1 MGQIQEWVP
10 EWSPG
15 EEDTKPDVWTPP
27 VSSVSKKPL
36 VNWPKLPSGMPRI
49 ETTPEDNNPFS
60 GGGPKLEPIS
70 PGLSE
75 FANKSFLPSAESRR
89 LATGSKE
96 PDTWLGGAAKGLS
109 DYTYENL
116 VRPAASPLGI
126 LTLDAGIGKKNALPR
141 EMAPSLYE
149 RNAIGGRVGSAPE
162 PFGPRS
168 MANPVAPRN
177 AIGGR
182 MVESIPHSN
191 FEEKL
196 GAVSDPTTVE
206 APQVTSRM
214 ANPAK
219 PRISAK
225 DFAAAR
231 DFKAKNAVPEGVN
244 PITGEEIG
252 PVADVPKPQPENPK
266 AANFE
271 PSFDPRKLFP
281 STEDKLDSI
290 FKRNVLS
297 KDIADIPKDKT
308 TTLHMNF
315 PSANP
320 FEGKDR
326 SFQSLLDRFK
336 RGASDE
342 TGAVGDIKGL
352 GSDAPKP
359 KSTNPNSLG
368 NRWQAIVDELDKAGA
383 KDTEYRDIMSTGGK
397 DSLKKGETWRSRVL
411 KYIDQDHARQV
422 EREGLGGEK
431 GSAPMLSDLSQ
442 GIYNYGKEEIGKVGE
457 FGAKA
462 KKAVQEEGLINTTGN
477 TMRGSMAAV
486 DLSAPLR
493 QAAPMMN
500 RKEFWKS
507 LKPMVESYMDEGKF
521 AESQAAIKSH
531 PAYELAKKSGLSLTD
546 LSGTKEEQF
555 LSNLAED
562 IPFLGRGVRASNR
575 AYVGFLNKVR
585 MDTFANLAEEM
596 HGLGMLNGEPT
607 QVLGKT
613 KELARFV
620 NAGTGR
626 GSLGSFEPAAKAL
639 NSAFFSPR
647 LAASRLHFL
656 NPATYVTGD
665 PFVRKQAIKSM
676 ASFVGAVTT
685 LAGLAKASG
694 LADVNMDDPT
704 NPDFMKLKFG
714 NTRVDFGAGFQQ
726 YLVAAAKVK
735 QGYSTSSTSGKVT
748 KFGEGYRAP
757 QTSDVAY
764 NLLKSKEAPLF
775 SFAMAMLDAS
785 HGGKGI
791 DGKPI
796 SVPKEIA
803 DRFIPMI
810 VQDMRDIISDDPKH
824 LGAIIPGILGAGVQT
839 YAPQETSKKLSI
851 RLPKGLKAQ

>member
-49 ETTPEDNNPFS
+49 ETTPEDNNPFHNA
-60 GGGPKLEPIS
+60 PPLEPIS

-89 LATGSKE
+89 LAAGSKE

-149 RNAIGGRVGSAPE
+149 RNAIGGR
-162 PFGPRS
+162 
-168 MANPVAPRN
+168 
-177 AIGGR
+177 

-191 FEEKL
+191 FEERL
-196 GAVSDPTTVE
+196 GAVSDPTSVE

-231 DFKAKNAVPEGVN
+231 DFKAKNNPSVPEGVN

-266 AANFE
+266 ATNFE

-281 STEDKLDSI
+281 STEEKLDSM
-290 FKRNVLS
+290 FKRNMLNKEVS
-297 KDIADIPKDKT
+297 GIPKDKT

-315 PSANP
+315 SSANP

-336 RGASDE
+336 RGASSE
-342 TGAVGDIKGL
+342 
-352 GSDAPKP
+352 
-359 KSTNPNSLG
+359 
-368 NRWQAIVDELDKAGA
+368 E
-383 KDTEYRDIMSTGGK
+383 
-397 DSLKKGETWRSRVL
+397 
-411 KYIDQDHARQV
+411 
-422 EREGLGGEK
+422 
-431 GSAPMLSDLSQ
+431 GSAPILSDLSQ

-457 FGAKA
+457 FGSKA

-477 TMRGSMAAV
+477 TMRGTMAAV

-521 AESQAAIKSH
+521 AQSQEAIKSH

-562 IPFLGRGVRASNR
+562 IPILGRGVRASNR

-685 LAGLAKASG
+685 IAGLAKATG
-694 LADVNMDDPT
+694 LAEVNMNDPT

-810 VQDMRDIISDDPKH
+810 VQDMRDIIADDPKH

-839 YAPQETSKKLSI
+839 YAPQDTSKKLSI
-851 RLPKGLKAQ
+851 RLPKGLKK